1 MLTFP
6 RRPPI
11 ALFDVADERVRIAL
25 LGGLTV
31 TVGPLAVADEA
42 WPTRRAA
49 ELVALLALADGHRLV
64 RDQVVEALWPH
75 LSPAAGAANLRKA
88 AHFARQVL
96 GSEQA
101 VRLAGGRVALFPGR
115 GVDTD
120 IASYERRATE
130 VLRSADRAAARALA
144 AEYPADLLPDLPYAE
159 WTQEPRERLR
169 ACHVAVLRL
178 GGEWERLVAAEPT
191 DEHAHRE
198 LMRTALAA
206 GAPHTAIRW
215 YGRLRTHLEGQLG
228 LPPSAESRALYEECV
243 ARLPSGPAVVGRQ
256 PELARMATALRS
268 PGALVLRGAPGIGK
282 STLCRELAVLA
293 DDGGW
298 RVATVTAGPARGAY
312 AALSALVHQ
321 LLGRDRTLLDR
332 LPAQARAVLAQLTA
346 LAGPRAQ
353 GELTRHMVIG
363 AVHRLV
369 AAHRK
374 VRGVLLVVDD
384 AHLADEATVEACEQ
398 LARADGDVLV
408 ALAYR
413 SESAPRALARAVA
426 GLDRAGRCTTIELG
440 PLGETEIAALVG
452 SVDPD
457 RRTRIVAMAEGNPFF
472 ALELARAAGSPSA
485 WAAITDRVL
494 DLDEPTAALLRR
506 LAVVGDDL
514 DPFDVPAL
522 AGLPEPRAFALL
534 DVALDAGAL
543 VAAGTRYRFRHDLV
557 RQALVEQVPPHR
569 RLDIHR
575 DAARSLAAAGAAP
588 SLVARHWLDGG
599 CRDEAEP
606 WLLAAARRAW
616 SLGAFADALDQ
627 LDPLLAH
634 RPEHTA
640 ALRLRAEVL
649 DALGDH
655 RAPAAYSAAAEATD
669 AEAHD
674 LRAMQAL
681 AEIKQGD
688 PAAALRT
695 LDRLAPTSLPGKL
708 AQALAYSG
716 AAVMG
721 FATPEPGTATAAE
734 CRRLA
739 LASGDRSALVIASW
753 AQAAAAHARDDLRQ
767 SLWADL
773 LDTHALRELAV
784 SVFDGHLCMTQRL
797 LYGARPYPDVVAF
810 AEAFRAE
817 AERLGAG
824 RGLAFATTLRGEA
837 MLLSGALDDADADL
851 REAARLNRAVGAST
865 GEALALQRQAEVA
878 LLRGQAATAG
888 LLLDEALAVARE
900 SNVGFHLLDRIYG
913 SRITAAADPADA
925 LARLD
930 EAERAVRG
938 PLETCPGCRITLA
951 APAAIAAA
959 RGGDLDRAER
969 YARDTET
976 LATVVMRLPGWDA
989 ALDEV
994 KGHLAVARDA
1004 PDDAATHFRDAA
1016 LRFGRAGQPLD
1027 GARCAD
1033 LARNVRG
1040 TPA

>member
-1 MLTFP
+1 M
-6 RRPPI
+6 
-11 ALFDVADERVRIAL
+11 
-25 LGGLTV
+25 
-31 TVGPLAVADEA
+31 
-42 WPTRRAA
+42 
-49 ELVALLALADGHRLV
+49 
-64 RDQVVEALWPH
+64 
-75 LSPAAGAANLRKA
+75 
-88 AHFARQVL
+88 L

-120 IASYERRATE
+120 IASYERRAGE

-169 ACHVAVLRL
+169 ARHVAVLRL

-198 LMRTALAA
+198 LMRTALGA

-243 ARLPSGPAVVGRQ
+243 ARLPSRRRRWSAGSPSSPGWPR
-256 PELARMATALRS
+256 LCAR

-369 AAHRK
+369 AAHRE

-440 PLGETEIAALVG
+440 PLGEAEIAALVG
-452 SVDPD
+452 VRRPGPPD
-457 RRTRIVAMAEGNPFF
+457 ADRGDGRGQPVLRAGAGPGRGVAVGVGRDHRPRARPRRADGGAAAQAGRGRRRPRPVRR
-472 ALELARAAGSPSA
+472 ARARPGCPS
-485 WAAITDRVL
+485 
-494 DLDEPTAALLRR
+494 
-506 LAVVGDDL
+506 
-514 DPFDVPAL
+514 
-522 AGLPEPRAFALL
+522 PRAFALL

-649 DALGDH
+649 DALGDR
-655 RAPAAYSAAAEATD
+655 RAPAAYAAAAEAAAD

-688 PAAALRT
+688 PAGR
-695 LDRLAPTSLPGKL
+695 P
-708 AQALAYSG
+708 
-716 AAVMG
+716 
-721 FATPEPGTATAAE
+721 
-734 CRRLA
+734 
-739 LASGDRSALVIASW
+739 
-753 AQAAAAHARDDLRQ
+753 AHA
-767 SLWADL
+767 
-773 LDTHALRELAV
+773 
-784 SVFDGHLCMTQRL
+784 
-797 LYGARPYPDVVAF
+797 
-810 AEAFRAE
+810 
-817 AERLGAG
+817 
-824 RGLAFATTLRGEA
+824 
-837 MLLSGALDDADADL
+837 
-851 REAARLNRAVGAST
+851 
-865 GEALALQRQAEVA
+865 
-878 LLRGQAATAG
+878 
-888 LLLDEALAVARE
+888 
-900 SNVGFHLLDRIYG
+900 
-913 SRITAAADPADA
+913 
-925 LARLD
+925 
-930 EAERAVRG
+930 
-938 PLETCPGCRITLA
+938 
-951 APAAIAAA
+951 
-959 RGGDLDRAER
+959 
-969 YARDTET
+969 
-976 LATVVMRLPGWDA
+976 
-989 ALDEV
+989 
-994 KGHLAVARDA
+994 
-1004 PDDAATHFRDAA
+1004 
-1016 LRFGRAGQPLD
+1016 GRAGADVAAGQAGPGAGLQRRRRD
-1027 GARCAD
+1027 GLRHPGAGHRHGGGVPQAG
-1033 LARNVRG
+1033 AG
-1040 TPA
+1040 SPATGPRW